1 MKYFYGRPVSS
12 RALSGSFSCLVG
24 SFVRREKELKRK
36 KQKWNTPETHAQY
49 RMHTQRNSKIILKIK
64 CVQLEKAFCTSPC
77 YPSWGSSQP
86 CHSGRPSGGAFL
98 SGCPS
103 PASLYLTTS
112 WFSLFLLQGAE
123 PCCLPL
129 LQGRSLGFHY
139 TVLLERPS
147 AQTDLQPTCGIVFSL
162 QAEQSSQS
170 TPGRGRI
177 LKTAAYGVA
186 SDYDQF
192 LGFGSEIQ
200 RKAGRWAGSS
210 ILDQKFD
217 AGIGSP
223 PTASM
228 HRMRGGGRKS
238 DWHFEIID
246 NLHEALVLFNIECH
260 VGSSISGTDLRFNS
274 NSQC

>member
-1 MKYFYGRPVSS
+1 M
-12 RALSGSFSCLVG
+12 
-24 SFVRREKELKRK
+24 
-36 KQKWNTPETHAQY
+36 
-49 RMHTQRNSKIILKIK
+49 
-64 CVQLEKAFCTSPC
+64 
-77 YPSWGSSQP
+77 
-86 CHSGRPSGGAFL
+86 
-98 SGCPS
+98 
-103 PASLYLTTS
+103 
-112 WFSLFLLQGAE
+112 
-123 PCCLPL
+123 
-129 LQGRSLGFHY
+129 
-139 TVLLERPS
+139 LLERPS

-223 PTASM
+223 PTASL

-274 NSQC
+274 NSQR

>member
-36 KQKWNTPETHAQY
+36 KEKWNTPETHAQY

-64 CVQLEKAFCTSPC
+64 CVHLERAFCTSPC

-129 LQGRSLGFHY
+129 LQGMKLRLPLHCALGETFSSNWSTAY
-139 TVLLERPS
+139 LWDS
-147 AQTDLQPTCGIVFSL
+147 LQP
-162 QAEQSSQS
+162 
-170 TPGRGRI
+170 PGRAKQPEHTWEGEDPENCCLWGGIRLWPVPRI
-177 LKTAAYGVA
+177 WLRDTEESREVGWLLHPGPKVWCRDWVSSHCITA
-186 SDYDQF
+186 
-192 LGFGSEIQ
+192 
-200 RKAGRWAGSS
+200 
-210 ILDQKFD
+210 
-217 AGIGSP
+217 
-223 PTASM
+223 
-228 HRMRGGGRKS
+228 
-238 DWHFEIID
+238 
-246 NLHEALVLFNIECH
+246 
-260 VGSSISGTDLRFNS
+260 
-274 NSQC
+274 